1 MIKRTSPFLLG
12 FTLILLFL
20 VSCSSGSG
28 KKPVYS
34 AAVSLPDIEMPGNQL
49 PFKTIEGYE
58 NYRIVATH
66 YRTDKKE
73 LRYVLANA
81 IAFKAL
87 KYKRFPL
94 PQGSKVVKIGWKTHP
109 MKRFGVAL
117 EAGSIQRVEFMIKDS
132 SRFSGNPGSWGYA
145 RFVKKNGQYKAWQNG
160 TNSCISCHNGASNG
174 HDFLFTQYQEI
185 F

>member
-1 MIKRTSPFLLG
+1 MIRRTYPFFLG

-20 VSCSSGSG
+20 VSCSSGPRN
-28 KKPVYS
+28 KQTDD
-34 AAVSLPDIEMPGNQL
+34 ATVSLPDIEMPGNQL
-49 PFKTIEGYE
+49 SFKAIEGYE

-87 KYKRFPL
+87 KNKRFPL

-117 EAGSIQRVEFMIKDS
+117 EAGPLQRVEFMIKDS
-132 SRFSGNPGSWGYA
+132 SRFSANPGNWGYA
-145 RFVKKNGQYKAWQNG
+145 RFVKENGQYKAWQKG
-160 TNSCISCHNGASNG
+160 TNSCVSCHNGAG
-174 HDFLFTQYQEI
+174 KGRDFLYTQYQEV